1 MSIVRTKF
9 HKDTITTEVVD
20 STKHPGLEV
29 FKPLTISQM
38 LHRAAN
44 GQPISVRKF
53 GEDQIKFNGR
63 FYNGEKLDVYD
74 SILKEQKRLKSRGA
88 VNTLSSTAPAD
99 TFEGG
104 STQNTPQNIT
114 DETKQSGV

>member
-1 MSIVRTKF
+1 MPIVKTKF
-9 HKDTITTEVVD
+9 SPIPYFETVDRTT
-20 STKHPGLEV
+20 HPGLDV
-29 FKPLTISQM
+29 VKPLTVAQM
-38 LHRAAN
+38 LYRAQK

-99 TFEGG
+99 TIQGG
-104 STQNTPQNIT
+104 STEKTPQNIT
-114 DETKQSGV
+114 NETQQSGV